1 MYILLPLYVL
11 CSKIAIK
18 KKIVYSQVSRDSARF
33 SMFTVFLLVEDLLV
47 CGVLSSSHRSTQHT
61 IGAKRFNL
69 GFFGPHVCGLSHF
82 EDLIR
87 F

>member
-1 MYILLPLYVL
+1 
-11 CSKIAIK
+11 
-18 KKIVYSQVSRDSARF
+18 
-33 SMFTVFLLVEDLLV
+33 MFTVFLLVEDLLV

-61 IGAKRFNL
+61 IGAKWFNL

-87 F
+87 FYKSFSVYPGLGVAIR